1 MTITLP
7 TLSGFLST
15 YPEFNQP
22 KYTDHALQIWFDVA
36 LSLVSQK
43 RWGNIYQTGIYLATA
58 HFLAL
63 NVTDTRS
70 SVNGLLT
77 NNNVDGVNYTKD
89 VSSVVNADPTQ
100 FNQTKYG
107 VLYYQL
113 ALIRGSGPR
122 TVAGPPFPVPT
133 PNNPYIYP

>member
-1 MTITLP
+1 MTIQLP
-7 TLSGFLST
+7 TLSGFLLV

-22 KYTDHALQIWFDVA
+22 KYTDNALQIWFDVA
-36 LSLVSQK
+36 ITLVSQK
-43 RWGNIYQTGIYLATA
+43 RWGNIYSQGVYLLTA

-63 NVTDTRS
+63 NVTDARP

-77 NNNVDGVNYTKD
+77 NNNVDGVSYSKD
-89 VSSVVNADPTQ
+89 VSLVVNKDPTQ

-113 ALIRGSGPR
+113 ALIRGSGPI
-122 TVAGPPFPVPT
+122 TVSGPPFPVPT
-133 PNNPYIYP
+133 PNNPYFYP